1 MALILPDALDA
12 ALLGPEAARVG
23 AVLVIDLEALVANW
37 RAIAARV
44 APAECAAVV
53 KADGY
58 GLGAVP
64 VATALWRAGA
74 RSFFVAD
81 IEAGVRLREA
91 LPEARIIVLHGT
103 PAGTEKELAT
113 ERLVPVINTLGELER
128 WRATGRQRDQALP
141 AFLHLDTGM
150 NRLGMDGGETE
161 RLIADAPRHLDGIAL
176 QGWMSHLAC
185 ADHPDNP
192 MTGDQLRRFRFLLAR
207 LPKAPASLANSGGI
221 FHGAD
226 YHFDLVRPGIALYGP
241 NPAPWMANPMRPVI
255 RLLGRILQVRDVP
268 AGASVGYDATH
279 RLAAPAKV
287 AALGLGYADGY
298 PWSGAGKGH
307 VMIGGHRAPII
318 ARISMDLVT
327 ADVSDVPEPLLGIG
341 GWAEVI
347 GPSRDVDQA
356 AADAQTIGYEILT
369 RLGRRYHRLYLD
381 KD

>member
-1 MALILPDALDA
+1 MPVIPPDALDA
-12 ALLGPEAARVG
+12 ALRTPDAARVG

-37 RAIAARV
+37 RAIAAQV

-64 VATALWRAGA
+64 VAKALWRAGA

-81 IEAGVRLREA
+81 IESGVRLREA

-103 PAGTEKELAT
+103 PAGTEAELAA
-113 ERLVPVINTLGELER
+113 ERLVPVINTLGELQR
-128 WRATGRQRDQALP
+128 WQAAGRQRNSPLP
-141 AFLHLDTGM
+141 AFIHLDTGM
-150 NRLGMDGGETE
+150 NRLGMDEGETE
-161 RLIADAPRHLDGIAL
+161 RLIGDAPRYLDGIDL

-192 MTGDQLRRFRFLLAR
+192 MTADQCRRFRALLAR
-207 LPKAPASLANSGGI
+207 LPAAPASLANSGGI
-221 FHGAD
+221 FHGPD

-241 NPAPWMANPMRPVI
+241 NPAPWMANPMQPVV
-255 RLLGRILQVRDVP
+255 RLLGRILQIRTAP
-268 AGASVGYDATH
+268 AGATVGYDATH
-279 RLAAPAKV
+279 RVDHPAKV

-327 ADVSDVPEPLLGIG
+327 ADVSAVPEPLLTIG

-347 GPSRDVDQA
+347 GSSRDVDQA
-356 AADAQTIGYEILT
+356 AADAGTIGYEILT
-369 RLGRRYHRLYLD
+369 RLGRRYHRLYLG